1 MSENMDLTDEIND
14 ADFAELDA
22 LLEQWSHEDAE
33 MPQELHA
40 RIMSSLDHA
49 ASPTPITSIAV
60 KNPRQNLYR
69 YFAAAALAA
78 GVLLASVSINQNGL
92 GGSGN
97 YYQESPTDSAVITVT
112 HTMDTQKEQAV
123 VLMNEPPQGKAKSVT
138 DDYFD
143 AVNSAWLDDEFLAS
157 NSDSSDI
164 EEIDWQKESLAK
176 LALLKEEKTAL
187 FYAKDSAQKT
197 QINAR
202 IAWLEEIRAAIA
214 AQDKESYRTLESSS
228 PYNE

>member
-49 ASPTPITSIAV
+49 ASPTPITSIAA

-78 GVLLASVSINQNGL
+78 GVLLASVNINQNGL

-97 YYQESPTDSAVITVT
+97 YYQESLTDSAVITVT

-123 VLMNEPPQGKAKSVT
+123 VLMNEPPQGKAKSAA

-143 AVNSAWLDDEFLAS
+143 AVNSAWLDDKF
-157 NSDSSDI
+157 
-164 EEIDWQKESLAK
+164 
-176 LALLKEEKTAL
+176 
-187 FYAKDSAQKT
+187 
-197 QINAR
+197 
-202 IAWLEEIRAAIA
+202 
-214 AQDKESYRTLESSS
+214 
-228 PYNE
+228 